1 METLYGKLEG
11 DMREAMK
18 AKDQLKLSVLRM
30 IISTARNVEME
41 KNVKTLEDADM
52 LKILQK
58 HLKQHKESITQ
69 FEKGGRH
76 DLVSKE
82 SAELVI
88 IETYLPKQMTENE
101 LTVIVKEAIAETNAV
116 SKSDT
121 GKVMKAAMAKVQGRA
136 DGKVVSAIASGLLK

>member
-1 METLYGKLEG
+1 MGTLYGRLES
-11 DMREAMK
+11 DMREALK
-18 AKDQLKLSVLRM
+18 AKNQLRLSVLRM
-30 IISTARNVEME
+30 IISAARNVEME

-58 HLKQHKESITQ
+58 HLKQHKESIAQ
-69 FEKGGRH
+69 FEKGDRH

-88 IETYLPKQMTENE
+88 IETYLPKQMTKDE

-121 GKVMKAAMAKVQGRA
+121 GKVMKTAMAKVQGMA
-136 DGKVVSAIASGLLK
+136 DGKVVSAIVSELLK